1 MRLILDIPEAK
12 GSFILELLKS
22 FSFVKTTI
30 VSTASDASLSDA
42 EKEAIDLALR
52 DLEKGSTHKHAD
64 VLQEMK
70 AKYPNLF

>member
-12 GSFILELLKS
+12 SSFILELLKN
-22 FSFVKTTI
+22 FSFVKTT
-30 VSTASDASLSDA
+30 VLSTASDASLSDA
-42 EKEAIDLALR
+42 EKEAIDLALQ
-52 DLEKGSTHKHAD
+52 DLEDGAIHSHAD